1 LVQESGVLARRRELS
16 VVVDRDGR
24 VGWLGT
30 ARRAGYLPRSNAL
43 PFAVSRWWVVASG
56 CAVADA
62 ITTYLALRTRIG
74 REANPLI
81 AWLVDRIGL
90 MPTLMLRAT
99 ALGVGVMGVVA
110 LFAACDR
117 RLLRTGARVILV
129 GGTLFWA
136 AVFVNNTFVLAR

>member
-1 LVQESGVLARRRELS
+1 
-16 VVVDRDGR
+16 
-24 VGWLGT
+24 
-30 ARRAGYLPRSNAL
+30 
-43 PFAVSRWWVVASG
+43 
-56 CAVADA
+56 
-62 ITTYLALRTRIG
+62 
-74 REANPLI
+74 
-81 AWLVDRIGL
+81 
-90 MPTLMLRAT
+90 LMLRAT